1 MISRKISISVVT
13 FLAILLTTQ
22 FATANIKTHVMP
34 AQKSLV
40 IIDSGINTD
49 LDWISLA
56 VIDEAC
62 FVEFHRCPNGFSEM
76 SGVGASKIT
85 PAMTKSSA
93 FSHGTQMASIA
104 VAVDP
109 QVQIVSIR
117 VVGMNKSGMPSPY
130 SPTAIL
136 KALEYVEQNK
146 TRLNIGVVSISLGKS
161 YREKTC
167 PINQKLQ
174 SVIANLSASGI
185 GVVIAVGNGGNNTKV
200 DYPACIPEAIAVGAT
215 EDRYA
220 MKEVEGWVYPI
231 LAMSNNGPELDLFVN
246 GKYTVTDI
254 SNTKKVSFGTSG
266 STIAFA
272 TYLNKRLTVGE
283 TLPAVMA
290 SVNTSLDKAYRS
302 VKDFYPK
309 QFNLINP

>member
-1 MISRKISISVVT
+1 
-13 FLAILLTTQ
+13 
-22 FATANIKTHVMP
+22 
-34 AQKSLV
+34 
-40 IIDSGINTD
+40 
-49 LDWISLA
+49 
-56 VIDEAC
+56 
-62 FVEFHRCPNGFSEM
+62 
-76 SGVGASKIT
+76 
-85 PAMTKSSA
+85 
-93 FSHGTQMASIA
+93 
-104 VAVDP
+104 
-109 QVQIVSIR
+109 
-117 VVGMNKSGMPSPY
+117 MNKSGAPSPY

>member
-1 MISRKISISVVT
+1 MVS
-13 FLAILLTTQ
+13 
-22 FATANIKTHVMP
+22 
-34 AQKSLV
+34 
-40 IIDSGINTD
+40 
-49 LDWISLA
+49 
-56 VIDEAC
+56 
-62 FVEFHRCPNGFSEM
+62 NG
-76 SGVGASKIT
+76 
-85 PAMTKSSA
+85 
-93 FSHGTQMASIA
+93 
-104 VAVDP
+104 
-109 QVQIVSIR
+109 
-117 VVGMNKSGMPSPY
+117 
-130 SPTAIL
+130 
-136 KALEYVEQNK
+136 
-146 TRLNIGVVSISLGKS
+146 
-161 YREKTC
+161 
-167 PINQKLQ
+167 
-174 SVIANLSASGI
+174 ANLTASGI

>member
-1 MISRKISISVVT
+1 MTKSKIILMVVALSAT
-13 FLAILLTTQ
+13 LLPTQ
-22 FATANIKTHVMP
+22 TASANTKSTVMP
-34 AQKSLV
+34 TQKSLV
-40 IIDSGINTD
+40 IIDYGINTE
-49 LDWISLA
+49 LDWIARSI
-56 VIDEAC
+56 IDEAC

-146 TRLNIGVVSISLGKS
+146 TRLNVGAVSISLGKS
-161 YREKTC
+161 YRETAC
-167 PINQKLQ
+167 PINSKLQ
-174 SVIANLSASGI
+174 SVIANLTASGV
-185 GVVIAVGNGGNNTKV
+185 GVVIAVGNGSNNTKV

-231 LAMSNNGPELDLFVN
+231 LSMSNNGPELDLFVN
-246 GKYTVTDI
+246 GKYTVIDI
-254 SNTKKVSFGTSG
+254 SNTKKVAFGTSG
-266 STIAFA
+266 STVAFA
-272 TYLNKRLTVGE
+272 TYLNKMLTLGQ
-283 TLPAVMA
+283 TLPSVMA
-290 SVNTSLDKAYRS
+290 SVNASLVNAY
-302 VKDFYPK
+302 KTTTLFYPK
-309 QFNLINP
+309 QFNLTND